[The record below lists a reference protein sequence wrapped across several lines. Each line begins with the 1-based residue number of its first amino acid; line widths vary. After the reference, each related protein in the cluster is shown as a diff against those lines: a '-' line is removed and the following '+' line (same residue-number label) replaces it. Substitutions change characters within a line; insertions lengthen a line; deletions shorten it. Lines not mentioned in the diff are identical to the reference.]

1 MELTVTDLL
10 QLPILR
16 EAKVLTEGSYD
27 PYRPVA
33 ARCMDPQVGPGI
45 FCEAELDAILASL
58 VDDDAW
64 PALCVVSPDTDAP
77 PADERFGAVVDR
89 ASSRGAALLWL
100 HSKEPTEDLHLRF
113 YQELLAYHEDE
124 VEESRRIQRR
134 LNEIVVAGGTLHEIC
149 RELAV
154 LTQNPVSIKTAY
166 HEVVAFYDIGNP
178 DSARR
183 RTNAAG
189 SVPDDILQALHT
201 AGLPGRLQTEVGAF
215 RFGPLPEIDYHSRV
229 MASIRTESAVWGYIS
244 IAECTHELGL
254 LDLSAVESA
263 ANCAALIVWKT
274 RALEQRTRE
283 QQTRFIGD
291 LLFAEQEPE
300 TFTARAHL
308 LGYDPAERYQAVVLQ
323 WTNSADEVRA
333 PHLGGRRHEV
343 ARTVDSF
350 LAASG
355 ARALVYSIPVGD
367 RVVCLWP
374 ATAGDPTRLG
384 PRLLER
390 LGEGMPLDGLRA
402 GVGAPGR
409 PARPAGHLVPA
420 GPGRPAA
427 VTAGRDRLH
436 LPGPGRGPPGGRP
449 PRGGGGPGLRRGVP
463 RRPRGVRP
471 GPPAGAAP
479 HPRRLL
485 PVGSEPGPGGRDA
498 LRAPEHGQV
507 PAEADP
513 GADRPRPGRP
523 GHRARLPDG
532 AAHPPARPAPLTSR
546 SAGGGYSPAS
556 SFSRSSSL

>member
-16 EAKVLTEGSYD
+16 EAKVLTGGSYD

-33 ARCMDPQVGPGI
+33 ARCIDPQVGPGI

-58 VDDDAW
+58 VDEDAW

-77 PADERFGAVVDR
+77 PADKRFAAVLDR
-89 ASSRGAALLWL
+89 ASARGAALLWL

-113 YQELLAYHEDE
+113 YQELLEYHEVE

-134 LNEIVVAGGTLHEIC
+134 LNEIVVSGGTLHEIC

-201 AGLPGRLQTEVGAF
+201 AGLPGRLQSEVGAF

-274 RALEQRTRE
+274 RALEQRARE

-300 TFTARAHL
+300 TFSARAHL

-323 WTNSADEVRA
+323 WTNSADEVRT

-390 LGEGMPLDGLRA
+390 LGEGMPLEGLRA
-402 GVGAPGR
+402 GVGAPGGPPDPLANSYR
-409 PARPAGHLVPA
+409 QAQVALQLSPRDEAVCTYRGLGVARLVADHLVGEAGRAFAEEYLGALEEYDQDHQRELLHTLDAYYRSGQNPARAAETLYVHLNTVKYRLKRIQELTGHD
-420 GPGRPAA
+420 PGDPGTGLDFQMALLIR
-427 VTAGRDRLH
+427 RLD
-436 LPGPGRGPPGGRP
+436 
-449 PRGGGGPGLRRGVP
+449 
-463 RRPRGVRP
+463 RRP
-471 GPPAGAAP
+471 
-479 HPRRLL
+479 
-485 PVGSEPGPGGRDA
+485 
-498 LRAPEHGQV
+498 
-507 PAEADP
+507 
-513 GADRPRPGRP
+513 
-523 GHRARLPDG
+523 
-532 AAHPPARPAPLTSR
+532 
-546 SAGGGYSPAS
+546 
-556 SFSRSSSL
+556 

>member
-33 ARCMDPQVGPGI
+33 ARCIDPQVGPGI

-58 VDDDAW
+58 VDEDAW

-77 PADERFGAVVDR
+77 PADKRFAAVLDR
-89 ASSRGAALLWL
+89 ASARGAALLWL
-100 HSKEPTEDLHLRF
+100 HSTEPTEDLHLRF
-113 YQELLAYHEDE
+113 YQELLEYHEVE

-134 LNEIVVAGGTLHEIC
+134 LNEIVVSGGTLHEIC

-201 AGLPGRLQTEVGAF
+201 AGLPGRLQSEVGAF

-274 RALEQRTRE
+274 RALEQRARE

-300 TFTARAHL
+300 TFSARAHL

-323 WTNSADEVRA
+323 WTNSADEVRT

-390 LGEGMPLDGLRA
+390 LSEGMPLEGLRA
-402 GVGAPGR
+402 GVGAAGGPPDPLANSYRQAQVALQLSPVDEAVCTYRGLGVARLVADHLVGEAGR
-409 PARPAGHLVPA
+409 AFAEEYLGALEEYDQDHQRELLHTLDAYYRSGQNPARAAETLYVHLNTVKYRLKRIQELTGHD
-420 GPGRPAA
+420 PGDPGTGLDFQMALLIR
-427 VTAGRDRLH
+427 RLD
-436 LPGPGRGPPGGRP
+436 
-449 PRGGGGPGLRRGVP
+449 
-463 RRPRGVRP
+463 RRP
-471 GPPAGAAP
+471 
-479 HPRRLL
+479 
-485 PVGSEPGPGGRDA
+485 
-498 LRAPEHGQV
+498 
-507 PAEADP
+507 
-513 GADRPRPGRP
+513 
-523 GHRARLPDG
+523 
-532 AAHPPARPAPLTSR
+532 
-546 SAGGGYSPAS
+546 
-556 SFSRSSSL
+556 

>member
-1 MELTVTDLL
+1 VELTVTDLL

-33 ARCMDPQVGPGI
+33 ARCIDPQVGPGI

-58 VDDDAW
+58 VDEDAW

-77 PADERFGAVVDR
+77 PADERFGVVLDR
-89 ASSRGAALLWL
+89 ASARGAALLWL

-113 YQELLAYHEDE
+113 YQELLEYHEVE

-201 AGLPGRLQTEVGAF
+201 AGLPGRLQSEVGAF
-215 RFGPLPEIDYHSRV
+215 RFGPLPEIDYQSRV

-274 RALEQRTRE
+274 RALEQRARE

-300 TFTARAHL
+300 TFSARAHL

-323 WTNSADEVRA
+323 WTNSADEVRT
-333 PHLGGRRHEV
+333 PHLGNRRHEV

-350 LAASG
+350 LATSG

-374 ATAGDPTRLG
+374 ATAGDPTRIG
-384 PRLLER
+384 PGLLER
-390 LGEGMPLDGLRA
+390 LSEAMPLEGLRA
-402 GVGAPGR
+402 GVG
-409 PARPAGHLVPA
+409 
-420 GPGRPAA
+420 
-427 VTAGRDRLH
+427 
-436 LPGPGRGPPGGRP
+436 
-449 PRGGGGPGLRRGVP
+449 
-463 RRPRGVRP
+463 
-471 GPPAGAAP
+471 
-479 HPRRLL
+479 
-485 PVGSEPGPGGRDA
+485 
-498 LRAPEHGQV
+498 
-507 PAEADP
+507 
-513 GADRPRPGRP
+513 
-523 GHRARLPDG
+523 
-532 AAHPPARPAPLTSR
+532 
-546 SAGGGYSPAS
+546 SAGGPPDPLANSYRQAQVALQLSPVDDAVCTYRGLGVARLVADHLVGEAGRA
-556 SFSRSSSL
+556 FAEEYLGALEEYDQDHQRELLHTLDAYYRSGQNPARAAETLYVHLNTVKYRLKRIQELTGHDPGDPGTGLDFQMALLIRRLDRRP

>member
-33 ARCMDPQVGPGI
+33 ARCIDPQVGPGI
-45 FCEAELDAILASL
+45 FCGAELDAILASL
-58 VDDDAW
+58 VDEHAW
-64 PALCVVSPDTDAP
+64 PALCVVSPETDAP
-77 PADERFGAVVDR
+77 LADERFGAVLDR
-89 ASSRGAALLWL
+89 ASARGAALLWL
-100 HSKEPTEDLHLRF
+100 HSDEPTEDLHLRF
-113 YQELLAYHEDE
+113 YQELLAYHEVE

-166 HEVVAFYDIGNP
+166 HEVVAFYDVGNP

-201 AGLPGRLQTEVGAF
+201 AGLPGRLQSEVGAF

-274 RALEQRTRE
+274 RALEQRARE

-300 TFTARAHL
+300 THRARAHL

-323 WTNSADEVRA
+323 WTNSADEVRT

-390 LGEGMPLDGLRA
+390 LSEGMPLEGLRA
-402 GVGAPGR
+402 GVGAPGGPPDPLANSYR
-409 PARPAGHLVPA
+409 QAQVALQLSPVEETVCTYRGLGVARLVADHLVGEAGRAFAQEYLGALEEYDQDHQRELLHTLDAYYRSGQNPARAAETLYVHLNTVKYRLKRIQELTGHD
-420 GPGRPAA
+420 PGDPGTGLDFQMALLIR
-427 VTAGRDRLH
+427 RLD
-436 LPGPGRGPPGGRP
+436 
-449 PRGGGGPGLRRGVP
+449 
-463 RRPRGVRP
+463 RRP
-471 GPPAGAAP
+471 
-479 HPRRLL
+479 
-485 PVGSEPGPGGRDA
+485 
-498 LRAPEHGQV
+498 
-507 PAEADP
+507 
-513 GADRPRPGRP
+513 
-523 GHRARLPDG
+523 
-532 AAHPPARPAPLTSR
+532 
-546 SAGGGYSPAS
+546 
-556 SFSRSSSL
+556 